1 LKKSLKDYFS
11 EDFLKW
17 CFASRI
23 GIYFPPNF
31 EAFDLLIPVRS
42 VVGGVA
48 KFFPILVSVK
58 TMASFSKARDAF
70 EAMKK
75 KTQDM
80 GEPVCLCLLF
90 WVGLCKDAQL
100 LTFLEDKSLT
110 AHDIESFVERPA
122 AMHKLVIFPQND
134 IYGIQHMIECTSE
147 LPNDVKNFLSA
158 PFYSSLT
165 SEELHD
171 HDD

>member
-1 LKKSLKDYFS
+1 LKTELEDYFS

-23 GIYFPPNF
+23 GIYLPPKF
-31 EAFDLLIPVRS
+31 ETFDLLIPVRS
-42 VVGGVA
+42 VVDGVA

-58 TMASFSKARDAF
+58 TMANLSTAHASF

-75 KTQDM
+75 KTHDL

-100 LTFLEDKSLT
+100 LTFLKDKSLT

-134 IYGIQHMIECTSE
+134 IYGIQHMIDHIYHF
-147 LPNDVKNFLSA
+147 NDNVKGFISS
-158 PFYSSLT
+158 PFYPSLT

-171 HDD
+171 HDN